1 MILYIYMYML
11 CALTLCTLQP
21 FGKSDTMG
29 CYIDL
34 DHCTISYS
42 KNGEKVFSYTISDM
56 CSVLYV
62 YIHVHIHVGKIL
74 GKAFDLPKHLHG
86 ETFYAAVTLKVRE
99 YSHWL
104 CTAALLGSIHTGCVQ
119 LPYFSTYFFR

>member
-1 MILYIYMYML
+1 M
-11 CALTLCTLQP
+11 
-21 FGKSDTMG
+21 F
-29 CYIDL
+29 
-34 DHCTISYS
+34 
-42 KNGEKVFSYTISDM
+42 
-56 CSVLYV
+56 SVLYV

-104 CTAALLGSIHTGCVQ
+104 CTAALFLNIF
-119 LPYFSTYFFR
+119 LPLVNLLL